1 MLASA
6 SDADFNEEITTKV
19 AYLSLVLLPVKC
31 WGADVTVRAQDAVA
45 LLLLLPP
52 PSPPSPLLL
61 LLLPQLI
68 SRNTGSTPLSSHGS
82 LPSVTLFFFYTRR
95 QAARP
100 RPPGRVR
107 NATSVRL
114 FSVNADTPLQLKPST
129 GAKTILRDYLE
140 RNKWKTLI

>member
-19 AYLSLVLLPVKC
+19 AYLSLVLQPVKC
-31 WGADVTVRAQDAVA
+31 WGADVTVRARDAVA
-45 LLLLLPP
+45 LLLPP
-52 PSPPSPLLL
+52 PSPLPPVLL